1 MPKRVAAELEKTVLV
16 PSGFRLAVIGPA
28 DKRPTIHTI
37 CAPFV
42 LIGSARNC
50 GLRLDQP
57 GVKRRH
63 LLLQTI
69 LGRLFC
75 IDLSGPGEDLWQA
88 GSHAAA
94 WLEPDQPI
102 QAGPYEIRLV
112 DAVDAKDEEG
122 ALPAGFSPLDR
133 YAGQLGP
140 MPKVRLDFFKGG
152 THQTS
157 SFVNRLIV
165 LGGSSSACKLRL
177 QDPSV
182 SSIHFSLILAQD
194 GLWSA
199 DLAGRNGIAV
209 NDRPVSYEK
218 LNDRDELHVGT
229 FVLRVHYA
237 EESRGLVPANS
248 TAEIDLGADTV
259 AVARKTD
266 EARAAADASL
276 AEAWAE
282 IDRQRL
288 AIESRGQE
296 LAAQSDALEKE
307 RTSIAESLLDVEAL
321 RAAAKQSSKPNATGC
336 RPRRMPSESR
346 FPLFATSWKRRRPG
360 FVPSDRVWR
369 KPKLSS
375 PSSRTLDLRS
385 SRNRRPSPQSGTTWK
400 KSEPKLPPMRR
411 NWQRNKRR

>member
-1 MPKRVAAELEKTVLV
+1 MVAAELEKTVLV

-69 LGRLFC
+69 LGRLYC

-88 GSHAAA
+88 GSRAAQ
-94 WLEPDQPI
+94 WLQPDQPI

-112 DAVDAKDEEG
+112 DAVDAKDEDG
-122 ALPAGFSPLDR
+122 ALPEGFSPLDR

-194 GLWSA
+194 GLWAA

-229 FVLRVHYA
+229 FMLRVHYA
-237 EESRGLVPANS
+237 EESKGLIPANS

-259 AVARKTD
+259 AVARRTD

-307 RTSIAESLLDVEAL
+307 RTSIADSLLDVEAL
-321 RAAAKQSSKPNATGC
+321 RAAAKAEQQT
-336 RPRRMPSESR
+336 E
-346 FPLFATSWKRRRPG
+346 
-360 FVPSDRVWR
+360 SDRLHAEANAER
-369 KPKLSS
+369 ESLSALRNELEAEKAGLCAERQS
-375 PSSRTLDLRS
+375 LAEAQTQLAQIADTRLALEKESQAVAAERHDLEEKRTQAAADAAELA
-385 SRNRRPSPQSGTTWK
+385 G
-400 KSEPKLPPMRR
+400 
-411 NWQRNKRR
+411 NKRR